1 MMKERL
7 IQAMKGPPRI
17 TQAALARAC
26 GVTPQAVNAW
36 LRGGSK
42 GLSGSNLITVARFLR
57 VSPEWLATGKGAMR
71 DESVKLQPGTQSQ
84 PVSLDPAMML
94 RALKYLE
101 RRYAEAGQRY
111 DPFVDTD
118 LLCWAY
124 EVESTEVAPP
134 SNVVDFGKALAD
146 RVAHKGAGKNG
157 TSGVGS

>member
-42 GLSGSNLITVARFLR
+42 GLSGANLITVARFLR
-57 VSPEWLATGKGAMR
+57 VSPEWLATGKGPPR
-71 DESVKLQPGTQSQ
+71 DESVKVGVESQS
-84 PVSLDPAMML
+84 VILDPATML
-94 RALKYLE
+94 RALRYLE
-101 RRYAEAGQRY
+101 RRFAEAGQRY
-111 DPFVDTD
+111 DPYVDTD

-124 EVESTEVAPP
+124 EGESTEVAAP
-134 SNVVDFGKALAD
+134 SNIIDFGRKLSERVEGGGIHASGRSRTAD
-146 RVAHKGAGKNG
+146 K
-157 TSGVGS
+157 